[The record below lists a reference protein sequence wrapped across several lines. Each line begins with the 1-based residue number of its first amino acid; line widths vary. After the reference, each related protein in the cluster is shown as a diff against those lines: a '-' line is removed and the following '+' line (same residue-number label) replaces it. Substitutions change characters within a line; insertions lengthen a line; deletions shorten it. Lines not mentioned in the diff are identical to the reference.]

1 MNTLAQHE
9 MARLD
14 PFKQPP
20 PGLNLTRVK
29 ASQLSAEMGCW
40 APGAMRDAG
49 FKAPFR
55 IGDVVEVLKCPVWA
69 GFWHAGARQAFVGAL
84 VGTPEVDADTAKRFH
99 TATSEPITADTAV
112 GDAWRAWRAYG
123 DTICTEEDY
132 AAHTARHNEA
142 IRAVVVELRKVKV
155 YR

>member
-20 PGLNLTRVK
+20 PELNLARVK
-29 ASQLSAEMGCW
+29 ASQLSIEMGNW
-40 APGAMRDAG
+40 APGAMRASG
-49 FKAPFR
+49 FKAPYH
-55 IGDVVEVLKCPVWA
+55 IADIVETFGCPVWA
-69 GFWHAGARQAFVGAL
+69 RFWSEGARQAFVGAL

-99 TATSEPITADTAV
+99 TATSSAITADTAV
-112 GDAWRAWRAYG
+112 WDAWDAWRAYG

-132 AAHTARHNEA
+132 AAHTARHRA
-142 IRAVVVELRKVKV
+142 SIRAVVAELR
-155 YR
+155 RIQ

>member
-29 ASQLSAEMGCW
+29 AAQLSIEMGCW
-40 APGAMRDAG
+40 APGAMRAAG
-49 FKAPFR
+49 FKAPYH
-55 IGDVVEVLKCPVWA
+55 IADIVETFGCPVWA
-69 GFWHAGARQAFVGAL
+69 RFWSEGACQAFVGAL
-84 VGTPEVDADTAKRFH
+84 VGTPSVPADVARRFH
-99 TATSEPITADTAV
+99 TATSEPIDADTAV
-112 GDAWRAWRAYG
+112 WAAWRAWAAYG

-142 IRAVVVELRKVKV
+142 IRAVVAELR
-155 YR
+155 RMRA

>member
-1 MNTLAQHE
+1 MNTLVMAE
-9 MARLD
+9 MARFD

-20 PGLNLTRVK
+20 PELNLARIK
-29 ASQLSAEMGCW
+29 ASQLSIEMGCW

-55 IGDVVEVLKCPVWA
+55 IADVVETFGCPVWA
-69 GFWHAGARQAFVGAL
+69 RFWHEGARQAFVGAL
-84 VGTPEVDADTAKRFH
+84 VGTPSVPADVARRFHTGVSEPIDADTA
-99 TATSEPITADTAV
+99 V
-112 GDAWRAWRAYG
+112 WDAWRAWHAYG

-142 IRAVVVELRKVKV
+142 IRAAVDELRKVKA
-155 YR
+155 

>member
-1 MNTLAQHE
+1 MNTLVMAE
-9 MARLD
+9 MARFD
-14 PFKQPP
+14 PFERPP

-29 ASQLSAEMGCW
+29 ASQLSIEMGCW

-69 GFWHAGARQAFVGAL
+69 RFWHAGARQAFVGAL

-112 GDAWRAWRAYG
+112 WDAWGAWYAYG
-123 DTICTEEDY
+123 DTICDEGSY
-132 AAHTARHNEA
+132 AAHTARHRA
-142 IRAVVVELRKVKV
+142 SIRAVVAELR
-155 YR
+155 RIQ